1 MKETHISTSASA
13 QLPEG
18 WTEVYLGYITPSEEP
33 GFLTGHVIR
42 AAAEVIH
49 ERHPR
54 LFGRFRY
61 NGMETGAAGGADEF
75 YLEAGPMG
83 ETCIVTED
91 REEAVR
97 RLVWDIM
104 TFNESV
110 RKMEWYG
117 VIGNTSFEYEAW
129 PEIEY
134 TDIDGTTEPIDP
146 ETYENYF
153 DENEAAILGLIEMND
168 PDEGYV
174 GEIFSDEQ

>member
-1 MKETHISTSASA
+1 MKEKDIDRSAA
-13 QLPEG
+13 HGLPEG
-18 WTEVYLGYITPSEEP
+18 WTEVYLAYITPSKDP

-61 NGMETGAAGGADEF
+61 NGMETGAAGGMDEF
-75 YLEAGPMG
+75 YLEAGPLG
-83 ETCIVTED
+83 ETCVVTED
-91 REEAVR
+91 KEEAVS

-117 VIGNTSFEYEAW
+117 VIGSTSFEYEAR
-129 PEIEY
+129 PQIEY

-146 ETYENYF
+146 ETYADYF
-153 DENEAAILGLIEMND
+153 DENEAAILGLIETHD
-168 PDEGYV
+168 PDTGYV
-174 GEIFSDEQ
+174 GEIFE